1 MNAAT
6 PPPSPVPNPPP
17 GPGAEPPTGPDAGA
31 GAAAADAPARPLE
44 AQTLALGVLAALAV
58 VAFLGWAAPVFVPV
72 TLALLLAYALSP
84 VVDALERLRLPRWLA
99 AGALMALMFSAVATA
114 SWALGAQAEAFI
126 DDLPAVVKKV
136 SRVLRASAREPSRLD
151 KVQAAAEQ
159 LQQAAQAAPAAPA
172 PGRGA
177 GAREAPPLRVVID
190 SEPLNLRSYL
200 LPGTL
205 SMATALGQ
213 AVVVF
218 FLTLFILAMGRGFRL
233 KLVRLAGPTLARKKI
248 TVEVLDEI
256 GGQIQ
261 RYLLVQVLSS
271 ALVGVAL
278 GLALWALGMDYP
290 AVWAAVA
297 TLLRLVPYVGAVLT
311 TGLAAA
317 VAFVQFGSL
326 HMGLAVGGLS
336 LAIHTLIGQLLVT
349 WLTSRTSAL
358 NPVAV
363 FVGVLFWG
371 WLWGVWGLLLGIPV
385 LMAIKSVCDRVE
397 ELRPIGELLGN

>member
-1 MNAAT
+1 M
-6 PPPSPVPNPPP
+6 
-17 GPGAEPPTGPDAGA
+17 
-31 GAAAADAPARPLE
+31 
-44 AQTLALGVLAALAV
+44 
-58 VAFLGWAAPVFVPV
+58 
-72 TLALLLAYALSP
+72 
-84 VVDALERLRLPRWLA
+84 
-99 AGALMALMFSAVATA
+99 
-114 SWALGAQAEAFI
+114 
-126 DDLPAVVKKV
+126 
-136 SRVLRASAREPSRLD
+136 
-151 KVQAAAEQ
+151 
-159 LQQAAQAAPAAPA
+159 
-172 PGRGA
+172 
-177 GAREAPPLRVVID
+177 ID

-248 TVEVLDEI
+248 TVAVLDEI